1 MRNDLLF
8 AVFVAIVI
16 NLAIWIVGAEIL
28 QPNGIEVKT
37 LGDPGKALELFFGP
51 IGWYIFFVGV
61 FATSFASM
69 KYRKARQELIA
80 RARTRIGDYLY
91 PQISDEVGGRR
102 RLVDQPP
109 ILFHIHEAGFA
120 KRVKLAL
127 EDYRSSL
134 LPERRFLY
142 DRYRLEA
149 CRRWTRCT
157 RCRSSPGLLARW
169 GSPCNGRP
177 MTAT

>member
-61 FATSFASM
+61 FATFVRQHEIPQSA
-69 KYRKARQELIA
+69 ARVDSQGQRALGTTCTEQTAREIDLGIRGLLKDAYA
-80 RARTRIGDYLY
+80 RARTLLE
-91 PQISDEVGGRR
+91 QRR
-102 RLVDQPP
+102 ADLDTGARL
-109 ILFHIHEAGFA
+109 
-120 KRVKLAL
+120 
-127 EDYRSSL
+127 
-134 LPERRFLY
+134 
-142 DRYRLEA
+142 
-149 CRRWTRCT
+149 
-157 RCRSSPGLLARW
+157 LLARETIT
-169 GSPCNGRP
+169 PEEFP
-177 MTAT
+177 ALLPVAKEPATYNLVDAAK